1 MYKPKFFLESIVPI
15 VYIVFVVFL
24 ITGRDSLAYSVS
36 SLLSPAIALLYFTL
50 VKKKTISVSLFLIF
64 FSVSDLMVLFD
75 DHIPYKINYFV
86 GNSLYVL
93 AYTSL
98 LFKFL
103 TKSYVEYSLKNFKI
117 HIIILTVLNVYIL
130 YVLQDSIAR
139 DRVPTP
145 SEYIMELTYNI
156 VMLILLSLSLL
167 NYFYRDDKKSLLL
180 FIGSLCIVFGEV
192 LGIAYLYMANMAN
205 EGVFNFLSTTLYLIA
220 FCFFYWQSKLTFDM
234 SNTFVIEEV

>member
-1 MYKPKFFLESIVPI
+1 M
-15 VYIVFVVFL
+15 VFL
-24 ITGRDSLAYSVS
+24 ITGKDSLAYSIS
-36 SLLSPAIALLYFTL
+36 SLLSPAIALLYFTH

-64 FSVSDLMVLFD
+64 FAMSDLMVLFAEY
-75 DHIPYKINYFV
+75 IPYKVNYFV
-86 GNSLYVL
+86 GNTLYVL

-103 TKSYVEYSLKNFKI
+103 TRACVEYSLKNFKV
-117 HIIILTVLNVYIL
+117 HIIILTALNIYIA

-156 VMLILLSLSLL
+156 VMLVLLSLSLL

-205 EGVFNFLSTTLYLIA
+205 EGLFNFLSTTLYLMA
-220 FCFFYWQSKLTFDM
+220 FCFFYWQSKLTFDK
-234 SNTFVIEEV
+234 SNAFVI